1 MAAGLL
7 MTVLVLFSGDLR
19 AEERTCTRCP
29 GELQPA
35 SAVGRRCAAVAGARI
50 AARCCVLGTDTIV
63 GLDLH
68 NCSIAHLD
76 RTLHLPPSLAA
87 IDLSQNP
94 LQDLPPDV
102 FQGLTSLEYI
112 ALPLNI
118 SCPGGDG
125 AWRSVNSSAGVR
137 VCQDQRDGCNSTGG
151 MELMCPENSLCAPA
165 GPGSSQ
171 CVCAPGFSGYK
182 CLREGS
188 FPMVMFFGILSSV
201 TVTLCVLLW
210 CTQRKKVKSQ

>member
-1 MAAGLL
+1 MMAAALL
-7 MTVLVLFSGDLR
+7 VTVLTLRSGALS
-19 AEERTCTRCP
+19 AEVNCSSCP
-29 GELQPA
+29 GEMENV
-35 SAVGRRCAAVAGARI
+35 SEVGRRCAAAAGARI
-50 AARCCVLGTDTIV
+50 VARCCVTGTDTII
-63 GLDLH
+63 GLDFH
-68 NCSIAHLD
+68 NCSITHLD
-76 RTLHLPPSLAA
+76 PTLHLPFSLVA

-94 LQDLPPDV
+94 LQDLPPEM

-112 ALPLNI
+112 ALPPNI

-125 AWRSVNSSAGVR
+125 AWRSVNHSAG
-137 VCQDQRDGCNSTGG
+137 VCQDQKDGCNSTGG
-151 MELMCPENSLCAPA
+151 VELLCPENSLCAPA